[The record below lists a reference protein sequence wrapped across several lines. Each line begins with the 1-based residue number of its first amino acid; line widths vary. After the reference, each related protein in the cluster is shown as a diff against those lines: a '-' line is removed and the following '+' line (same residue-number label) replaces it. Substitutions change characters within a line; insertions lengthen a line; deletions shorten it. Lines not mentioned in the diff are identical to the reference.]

1 MKPKTIY
8 FSFALLFLS
17 CLVQSQQP
25 VPADADAFYKKAM
38 NSINEKHIKW
48 IKQTATS
55 NRLSMDETGIRKL
68 VSSYAS
74 QNNFNNMDI
83 EALVAL
89 VMMQAA
95 KDNEQDL
102 KDAMEQ
108 IKKTNEEKQKLRDA
122 QEAMEKNK
130 NAMSTQTLDS
140 FRSLTKTRINTTQK
154 TQTARLQANPTV
166 TRVNTPVNTK
176 ASTTD
181 IKKVQD
187 DLQAKHDSLS
197 ELSEERSLKMQM
209 LMDRRSKAMEMLS
222 NIMKKISETQDS
234 IIQNMK

>member
-1 MKPKTIY
+1 MKPKAIC

-17 CLVQSQQP
+17 HFVQSQQP

-38 NSINEKHIKW
+38 SSINARHIKW

-89 VMMQAA
+89 VMMQAT
-95 KDNEQDL
+95 KDNQQDL

-108 IKKTNEEKQKLRDA
+108 IKKTNEEKQKLREA
-122 QEAMEKNK
+122 QQAIEKNK
-130 NAMSTQTLDS
+130 DAMSRQTLDS
-140 FRSLTKTRINTTQK
+140 FKLLTNPRVNPTQK
-154 TQTARLQANPTV
+154 TQTARLQSPAV
-166 TRVNTPVNTK
+166 TKVNTPVTTK
-176 ASTTD
+176 ASAAEIT
-181 IKKVQD
+181 KVQD
-187 DLQAKHDSLS
+187 DMKAKLDSLN
-197 ELSEERSLKMQM
+197 ELSEQRNLKMQM
-209 LMDRRSKAMEMLS
+209 YMDRRSKAMETLS

>member
-17 CLVQSQQP
+17 CLGQSQQP

-38 NSINEKHIKW
+38 SSINARHIKW

-89 VMMQAA
+89 VMMQAT
-95 KDNEQDL
+95 KDNQQDL

-108 IKKTNEEKQKLRDA
+108 IKKTNEEKQKLREA
-122 QEAMEKNK
+122 QQSMEKRK
-130 NAMSTQTLDS
+130 DAMSTQTLDS
-140 FRSLTKTRINTTQK
+140 FRSLTKPRVNTIQK
-154 TQTARLQANPTV
+154 TQTTRLQTTPTV
-166 TRVNTPVNTK
+166 TKVNT
-176 ASTTD
+176 
-181 IKKVQD
+181 
-187 DLQAKHDSLS
+187 
-197 ELSEERSLKMQM
+197 
-209 LMDRRSKAMEMLS
+209 
-222 NIMKKISETQDS
+222 
-234 IIQNMK
+234 